1 MKNYWSLDV
10 KDVKEFDQIEISI
23 QNNNNTL
30 SMSSTF
36 TPPSIGSNIEV
47 TLNFSV

>member
-10 KDVKEFDQIEISI
+10 EDVKEFDQIEISI
-23 QNNNNTL
+23 QNNNNVL

-47 TLNFSV
+47 ALNFWV